1 MEKIY
6 TTKGTSDDG
15 VDIAVGAFEANEG
28 VSSNMREDVSLT
40 HFDESQFAVVAVGE
54 EVCRRLL
61 TCILRAF
68 MDPTRMKEKRL
79 DIGEGEHKRTFQA
92 VKASSQKAK
101 GLVEIL
107 LSPSVLVIATKLDAS
122 AKKISHVL
130 SGSHDIGPFVR
141 NVIFHARLGIDG
153 QLSRFINGPSK
164 AAVILPSILVVGVVF
179 GVVNVIFRAIA
190 PKTVS
195 SNLEFARTIAK
206 GQETENAK
214 EESDGFGRD
223 RLDSADVDGLR
234 IVSEPV
240 AKVNSRDH
248 DLVEFLMLH
257 GTSHGQC
264 EEGIFDITV
273 SPCMRA
279 TELARRG
286 SGNDAV
292 PVWSTRTILA
302 LDFGSGSNVSSSKSC
317 RWGS

>member
-1 MEKIY
+1 MHINGFHGSHE
-6 TTKGTSDDG
+6 
-15 VDIAVGAFEANEG
+15 NE
-28 VSSNMREDVSLT
+28 
-40 HFDESQFAVVAVGE
+40 
-54 EVCRRLL
+54 
-61 TCILRAF
+61 
-68 MDPTRMKEKRL
+68 EKRL
-79 DIGEGEHKRTFQA
+79 VIREGEHKRTFQA

-101 GLVEIL
+101 GLIEIL
-107 LSPSVLVIATKLDAS
+107 LSPSILVIATKLDAS
-122 AKKISHVL
+122 SKKISHVL
-130 SGSHDIGPFVR
+130 SGSHDIGPFIR

-153 QLSRFINGPSK
+153 QLPRFINGSSK

-179 GVVNVIFRAIA
+179 GVVNVVFRAIA
-190 PKTVS
+190 PKTIS
-195 SNLEFARTIAK
+195 GNLEFARTVAK

-223 RLDSADVDGLR
+223 RLDSADVDSLR